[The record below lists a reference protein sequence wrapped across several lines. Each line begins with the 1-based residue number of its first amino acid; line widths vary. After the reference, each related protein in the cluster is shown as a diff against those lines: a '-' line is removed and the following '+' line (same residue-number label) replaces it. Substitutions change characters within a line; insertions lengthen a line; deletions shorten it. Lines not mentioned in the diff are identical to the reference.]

1 MLIKSKLYNEVKEQ
15 DDDVKIHD
23 YIKRINNNK
32 LNDFTLDIVINIIT
46 NNIIK
51 KLYNIVNARYNKN
64 QDILSYFV
72 NLQWCKYFVFLLDF
86 VL

>member
-1 MLIKSKLYNEVKEQ
+1 MLQFKIDLYIYHLTYSNMLIKSKLYNEVKEQ
-15 DDDVKIHD
+15 DEDVKIHD

-51 KLYNIVNARYNKN
+51 NSK
-64 QDILSYFV
+64 IL
-72 NLQWCKYFVFLLDF
+72 
-86 VL
+86 

>member
-1 MLIKSKLYNEVKEQ
+1 MLQFKIDLYIYHLTYSNMLIKSKLYNEVKEQ

-51 KLYNIVNARYNKN
+51 NSK
-64 QDILSYFV
+64 IL
-72 NLQWCKYFVFLLDF
+72 
-86 VL
+86 

>member
-51 KLYNIVNARYNKN
+51 NSK
-64 QDILSYFV
+64 IL
-72 NLQWCKYFVFLLDF
+72 
-86 VL
+86 